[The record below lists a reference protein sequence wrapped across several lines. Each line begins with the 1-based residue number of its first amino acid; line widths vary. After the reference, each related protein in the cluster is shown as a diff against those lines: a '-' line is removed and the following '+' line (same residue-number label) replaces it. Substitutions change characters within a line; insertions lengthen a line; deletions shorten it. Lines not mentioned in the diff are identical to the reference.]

1 MPDRVRWPILLIL
14 LISLAVWAL
23 SGRAGEQQM
32 NQQTTPF
39 NGLDSQPLA
48 LAVAAGDTAR
58 IAALATPQALGERG
72 EQGITQLQ
80 WAILRQQPGSVQ
92 ALLDAGADVAQTGMD
107 GNSALHIAAM
117 VADASYLAQLL
128 AQQSAVID
136 VRNAVSGATPLAAAV
151 LAGRPTQVRQLLDAA
166 ADSRL
171 ADRVGDTPLHI
182 AARINAPQVALML
195 LQNGADAAAVNQQG
209 LTFQAYFAQT
219 PRHLQNDAMRQA
231 RQQLDDWLQA
241 HRLAARYRV
250 S

>member
-1 MPDRVRWPILLIL
+1 MPDRLRWPILLML
-14 LISLAVWAL
+14 LIPLAVLAL
-23 SGRAGEQQM
+23 SGKAEELQM

-39 NGLDSQPLA
+39 NGQSCQPLA
-48 LAVAAGDTAR
+48 LAVATGDTAR
-58 IAALATPQALGERG
+58 IAALATPEALGERG
-72 EQGITQLQ
+72 EQGITLLQ

-92 ALLDAGADVAQTGMD
+92 ALLDAGADVTETGMD

-117 VADASYLAQLL
+117 VEDAGYLTQLL
-128 AQQSAVID
+128 ARQPVVD

-195 LQNGADAAAVNQQG
+195 LQNGADAAAVNRQG
-209 LTFQAYFAQT
+209 MTFQAYFAQT
-219 PRHLQNDAMRQA
+219 PRHLQNEAMRQA

-250 S
+250 L